1 MKLIEGNELEFE
13 CNGKEFASTLSNII
27 NVTMYIKADD
37 AKFIL
42 ATQKGKGIFL
52 IGSSTDALACAK
64 IGGTAT
70 KSGTVKIDAPTLIGL
85 LKSRGDCLFKT
96 GGGQIAFKEKKGNF
110 KATINVT
117 EFDADDIQ
125 MLEHQL
131 VGKKTDP
138 MPKDV
143 VTKLRDA
150 VKRVRLQ
157 DFYGSSELPIIF
169 EIGTKV
175 MRVYCHDEHHV
186 ALFKTKVKNNAPLKT
201 ALPAKAFSV
210 IEKFIQSDKISF
222 SVDSGRFR
230 ATGADFTVSIPEGQL
245 LYGEVGQA
253 VIYNKALDEMK
264 VMSAM
269 TFDTKAVDVVS
280 NMAVLTDGETK
291 MALALEE
298 GHVKMSVQGKGGRV
312 SDEFEANVTGKAM
325 DIRVDPRIFMDLFNK
340 VSGIEIDMNFYK
352 VPGAMSAYR
361 LVTKVDGGTLTLVGT
376 YDEAK

>member
-1 MKLIEGNELEFE
+1 MKLIEGSELEFE

-27 NVTMYIKADD
+27 NVTTYIKADD
-37 AKFIL
+37 AKFVL
-42 ATQKGKGIFL
+42 ATQKGKGIYL
-52 IGSSTDALACAK
+52 IGSSTDAMACAK
-64 IGGTAT
+64 IPGEAT
-70 KSGTVKIDAPTLIGL
+70 KSGTVKIDAITLIGL
-85 LKSRGDCLFKT
+85 LKTRGDCQFKT
-96 GGGQIAFKEKKGNF
+96 GGGQIAFKEKKGMF
-110 KATINVT
+110 KAQLNVT
-117 EFDADDIQ
+117 DFDADDIQ

-131 VGKKTDP
+131 VGRKTDP

-157 DFYGSSELPIIF
+157 DFYGASELPIIF
-169 EIGTKV
+169 EIGEKV

-186 ALFKTKVKNNAPLKT
+186 ALFKTKVKNSTPLKS

-210 IEKFIQSDKISF
+210 IEKFIQADKISF

-230 ATGADFTVSIPEGQL
+230 ATGSDFTVSIPEGQL
-245 LYGEVGQA
+245 IYGEVGQA
-253 VIYNKALDEMK
+253 VHYNKALDGMK
-264 VMSAM
+264 VISAM
-269 TFDTKAVDVVS
+269 TFDTKAVSAVS
-280 NMAVLTDGETK
+280 NMSVLSDGETK
-291 MALALEE
+291 MALAFSKGKTL
-298 GHVKMSVQGKGGRV
+298 MSVQGKGGKV
-312 SDEFEANVTGKAM
+312 SDEFKSNNTGKPM